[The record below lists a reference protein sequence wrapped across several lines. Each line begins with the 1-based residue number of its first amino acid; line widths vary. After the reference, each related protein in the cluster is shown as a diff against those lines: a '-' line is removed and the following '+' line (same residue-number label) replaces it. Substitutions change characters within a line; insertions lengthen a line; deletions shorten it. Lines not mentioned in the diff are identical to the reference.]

1 MNRPNDAYVTFAS
14 QVSFLELGD
23 EEFGPALIDT
33 SKFVEEITILASKS
47 DWIPG
52 SLAEFVT
59 SHPGSFKV
67 LEAVLQQQRFT
78 DPQLIHFFFDV
89 VKMNSTNL
97 DAVYQYAVMNIDH
110 DNKLRQE
117 CDRALRNLDAG
128 TTIAALQAAD
138 NEDSRKLLVAAF
150 KIAVNNY
157 ASKIPGKADLLRLR
171 VSEPVFK
178 DTSYRFSDYLIHRLK
193 LNDVLGAANLGE
205 LLRSKRTPIDT
216 KSRHGKYA
224 KQRAIE
230 ILERSGFVNI
240 DPLLGMTRTL
250 TKDITAQIG
259 GSLPVG
265 RLFCTERYVEGV
277 MKPKENKP
285 KRFDV
290 IVFSGSRP
298 RHLFEINFYT
308 TSGSKI
314 GINEGEYTD
323 LKNAIDS
330 VGGFEFHWIT
340 DGNYWLSSGGRDRYL
355 RLRSQF
361 RNIYN
366 LNEFGTSLSKFL

>member
-23 EEFGPALIDT
+23 EEFGSALIDT
-33 SKFVEEITILASKS
+33 IEFAEEIKILASKS

-97 DAVYQYAVMNIDH
+97 DAVYQYAIMNIDH
-110 DNKLRQE
+110 DHNLRQE
-117 CDRALRNLDAG
+117 CEKALKSLDAG
-128 TTIAALQAAD
+128 ATIAGAQAAD
-138 NEDSRKLLVAAF
+138 NEDSRRLLVAAF

-157 ASKIPGKADLLRLR
+157 AWKIPDKAALLRHR

-178 DTSYRFSDYLIHRLK
+178 DTSYRFSDYLIHRLR
-193 LNDVLGAANLGE
+193 LNDILNAANLNE
-205 LLRSKRTPIDT
+205 LLRSKRAPIDT
-216 KSRHGKYA
+216 KSRHGRYA
-224 KQRAIE
+224 KQRVVQV
-230 ILERSGFVNI
+230 LENGGFVNI
-240 DPLLGMTRTL
+240 DPLLGMNNTL
-250 TKDITAQIG
+250 KNDVTAQLG
-259 GSLPVG
+259 GNLPVG

-277 MKPKENKP
+277 VKPKENKP

-290 IVFSGSRP
+290 IIFSGSRP
-298 RHLFEINFYT
+298 KHLLEINFYT

-314 GINEGEYTD
+314 GINEGEYVD
-323 LKNAIDS
+323 LKNAIDGL
-330 VGGFEFHWIT
+330 GGFEFHWIT

-355 RLRSQF
+355 RLLSQF
-361 RNIYN
+361 RNIHN
-366 LNEFGTSLSKFL
+366 LNEFEANLSKFF